1 MDVLNLDDEFKPFK
15 DTILYDSFI
24 FSGGEVHIKLKKE
37 SVDHVLVSSRLNT
50 SDDVMNLLMSTDALR
65 RLGARKIDV
74 LIPYLPYARQDRV
87 MVKGEPLSIKV
98 FCDLINSQNYN
109 KVITYDLHSE
119 VSGALLNNLEHID
132 NYGLVMQIIESDDDF
147 ILVSPDSGA
156 MKKIYNLAKYIGYNK
171 EIVCAEK
178 VRNVKT
184 GDIIKTHV
192 PFDNFGGKDI
202 LIVDDICDGGR
213 TFIELGKV
221 LKSKNCGKIYLFVTH
236 GIFSKGLDVLLEH
249 IDHIYT
255 TDSIKNWK
263 HDKLTQIKIG

>member
-1 MDVLNLDDEFKPFK
+1 MDVLNLDNEFNPFK
-15 DTILYDSFI
+15 ETISYDSFI

-37 SVDHVLVSSRLNT
+37 AVKDVLISCRLNT
-50 SDDVMNLLMSTDALR
+50 SNDVINLLMATDALKR
-65 RLGARKIDV
+65 IGAKKIDV

-109 KVITYDLHSE
+109 KVLTYDLHSE
-119 VSGALLNNLEHID
+119 VSSALLNNLDHID
-132 NYGLVMQIIESDDDF
+132 NYGLVMQTIEPDDDF
-147 ILVSPDSGA
+147 MLVSPDAGA

-171 EIVCAEK
+171 EVVCAEK
-178 VRNVKT
+178 VRNVET
-184 GDIIKTHV
+184 GDILRTHV
-192 PFDNFGGKDI
+192 PFDDFGGKDI

-213 TFIELGKV
+213 TFIELAKI
-221 LKSKNCGKIYLFVTH
+221 LKSKNCGKICLFITH

-263 HDKLTQIKIG
+263 HDKLTKIKIG